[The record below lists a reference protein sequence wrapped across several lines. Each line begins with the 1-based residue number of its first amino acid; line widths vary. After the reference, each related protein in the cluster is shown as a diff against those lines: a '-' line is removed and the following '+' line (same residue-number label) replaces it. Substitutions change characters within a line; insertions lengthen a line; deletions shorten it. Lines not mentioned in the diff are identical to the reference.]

1 MMNGD
6 DDRIREN
13 FVVYLSGAMI
23 EDHPDHRT
31 WRREAIKRFNEL
43 GIATRSPYRGRDKSK
58 IMKVDKYHYTVSTA
72 PISNRLGNML
82 VARDLKD
89 VEDCDVL
96 LMNLTGT
103 KDERPAI
110 GTLSELAWAYQLRK
124 PVICVVDEETT
135 NSHYYKHPFMHQ
147 FISQWVGTVDEA
159 ISVIAN
165 YWHPQAVEGD

>member
-1 MMNGD
+1 MITGDNG
-6 DDRIREN
+6 RVRED

-31 WRREAIKRFNEL
+31 WRREAIEKFNEL

-58 IMKVDKYHYTVSTA
+58 IMKVDKYHYTVSSA

-124 PVICVVDEETT
+124 PVVCVVDEETT
-135 NSHYYKHPFMHQ
+135 QADYYKHPFMHQ
-147 FISQWVGTVDEA
+147 FISQWVSSVDEA
-159 ISVIAN
+159 IPVIAN
-165 YWHPQAVEGD
+165 YWHPQATEGD

>member
-1 MMNGD
+1 MTETED
-6 DDRIREN
+6 TRIREQ

-31 WRREAIKRFNEL
+31 WRGEAIAKFNEF
-43 GIATRSPYRGRDKSK
+43 GIATRSPYRGRDASK
-58 IMKVDKYHYTVSTA
+58 IMKVDKYHYTISTA

-82 VARDLKD
+82 VSRDLKD

-96 LMNLTGT
+96 LVNLTGT
-103 KDERPAI
+103 KNERPAI

-135 NSHYYKHPFMHQ
+135 QPDYFKHPFMHQ
-147 FISQWVGTVDEA
+147 FVSQWVSTVDEG
-159 ISVIAN
+159 IRVIAS
-165 YWHPQAVEGD
+165 YWYPQAIEGY